1 MIRLVAKRLPAIGA
15 LSTVSPI
22 EASHHPRSVAA
33 LVGGQLGGPTRS
45 GVAGARHQPFFSC
58 LAVPLIGGWPGPVGQ
73 IESLPDGRIGGSA
86 AVAQGL
92 DLRTRRPIGRV
103 DMGTLRTACSAT

>member
-33 LVGGQLGGPTRS
+33 LVGGQLGARP
-45 GVAGARHQPFFSC
+45 GAVS
-58 LAVPLIGGWPGPVGQ
+58 LAHAISP
-73 IESLPDGRIGGSA
+73 S
-86 AVAQGL
+86 
-92 DLRTRRPIGRV
+92 
-103 DMGTLRTACSAT
+103 